1 MGRLN
6 EHIALITGGTSGI
19 GRRTVERFVEEGAQV
34 VFTGRQEDK
43 GAGISSDLG
52 DAAVFVRADVMI
64 EEEVEAAV
72 RFTAERHGRIDSLFN
87 NAGAPGTGGGIRN
100 IESNDFDATVAL
112 LFKSV
117 FLGMKY
123 VAPVMYE
130 QGSGSIVNNASVAAH
145 RTGYGPHIY
154 SACKAA
160 VAHLT
165 RSVATE
171 TIEKGVRC
179 NSVSPGFIATPIF
192 GRSMGLSADQAEER
206 LDRLEAMASS
216 AGAVGVPDDVA
227 DAVVYLA
234 SDEAR
239 FVNGIDLVVDGGAIV
254 GRGWTEANRGMGN
267 IAHHLRG

>member
-6 EHIALITGGTSGI
+6 DHIALITGGTSGI

-43 GAGISSDLG
+43 GAEISEKLG
-52 DAAVFVRADVMI
+52 DAAVFVRADVMV
-64 EEEVEAAV
+64 EEEIEAAV
-72 RFTAERHGRIDSLFN
+72 HNTTDRHGRIDSMFN
-87 NAGAPGTGGGIRN
+87 NAGAPGVGGSIRN
-100 IESNDFDATVAL
+100 IESRDFDDTVAL

-123 VAPVMYE
+123 VTPIMYE
-130 QGSGSIVNNASVAAH
+130 QGSGSIINNASVAAH

-171 TIEKGVRC
+171 AIEKGVRC
-179 NSVSPGFIATPIF
+179 NAVSPGFIATPIF
-192 GRSMGLSADQAEER
+192 GRSMGLSADQAEDR
-206 LDRLEAMASS
+206 LDRLEAMASP
-216 AGAVGVPDDVA
+216 AGAVGEPGDIA
-227 DAVVYLA
+227 NAVVYLA
-234 SDEAR
+234 SDESR
-239 FVNGIDLVVDGGAIV
+239 FVNGVDLVLDGGAIV

-267 IAHHLRG
+267 IAQHLRN